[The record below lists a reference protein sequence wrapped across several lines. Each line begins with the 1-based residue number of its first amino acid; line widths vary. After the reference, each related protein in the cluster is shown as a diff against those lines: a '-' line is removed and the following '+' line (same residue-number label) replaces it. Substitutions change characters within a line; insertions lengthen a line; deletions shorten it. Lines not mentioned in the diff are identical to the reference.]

1 MTAVT
6 ISPAM
11 PASAMAKTSATL
23 VGGTMTIADSRITA
37 SSHVTPTGLGI
48 LNLGT
53 LTVTLDP
60 GVGYTVKS
68 SNVLDARALTIGVMY

>member
-1 MTAVT
+1 MTSIT

-11 PASAMAKTSATL
+11 PASAMSKSTATL
-23 VGGTMTIADSRITA
+23 VGGTVTIADSRITA
-37 SSHVTPTGLGI
+37 ASHVSPTGLGI

-60 GVGYTVKS
+60 GVGYTIKS
-68 SNVLDARALTIGVMY
+68 SNILDARGLTVGIIY